1 MVSIPGSTTR
11 TSRPEHRPEAQR
23 QGGSSSYGLYT
34 RIHNSH
40 QPNLNTDQRHR
51 GREGAALMVSIP
63 GSTTRTSRPEHRPE
77 AQRQG
82 GSSSLWSLYQDLQ
95 LAPADLNTDQRHR
108 GREGAALY
116 GLYTRIYNSH
126 QPT

>member
-1 MVSIPGSTTR
+1 MVSEYSRIYNAD
-11 TSRPEHRPEAQR
+11 TS
-23 QGGSSSYGLYT
+23 
-34 RIHNSH
+34 
-40 QPNLNTDQRHR
+40 
-51 GREGAALMVSIP
+51 
-63 GSTTRTSRPEHRPE
+63 RPE

-95 LAPADLNTDQRHR
+95 LAPADLRHR

>member
-1 MVSIPGSTTR
+1 
-11 TSRPEHRPEAQR
+11 
-23 QGGSSSYGLYT
+23 
-34 RIHNSH
+34 
-40 QPNLNTDQRHR
+40 
-51 GREGAALMVSIP
+51 MVSIP

>member
-11 TSRPEHRPEAQR
+11 TSRPEAQR
-23 QGGSSSYGLYT
+23 QGGSSSLWSLY
-34 RIHNSH
+34 
-40 QPNLNTDQRHR
+40 QDLQLAPADLNTDQRHR

-63 GSTTRTSRPEHRPE
+63 GSTTRTSRTEHRPE